1 MSTKKTRGATNQATA
16 AVNVATDGAVEVL
29 TVTTGVEQ
37 ANNQY
42 NQANNNLHPIQ
53 EESHQL
59 DPFAAQ
65 DPFSQNQAQN
75 TVNQPSS
82 NILDKPVAQVRPVNQ
97 NSYQPNIQQNQ
108 ANAVNTYNNANN
120 ANNTVSPSGERR
132 GLVSMSQKNP
142 RNNNV
147 NYDNNANNGRL
158 INFNRNNG
166 EGPVDCFC
174 CNIF

>member
-42 NQANNNLHPIQ
+42 DQANNNLQPIQ

-108 ANAVNTYNNANN
+108 ANAVNTYNNAS
-120 ANNTVSPSGERR
+120 NTVSPSGERR

-147 NYDNNANNGRL
+147 NNANNGRL

-166 EGPVDCFC
+166 EEPAVDCFC

>member
-37 ANNQY
+37 ANNQI
-42 NQANNNLHPIQ
+42 NQANNNLQPIQ

-108 ANAVNTYNNANN
+108 ANAVNTYNNDGYK
-120 ANNTVSPSGERR
+120 NTVAE
-132 GLVSMSQKNP
+132 QKKGVRSYGN
-142 RNNNV
+142 RDVNRQYDDNNNGQMRH
-147 NYDNNANNGRL
+147 NAAEL
-158 INFNRNNG
+158 
-166 EGPVDCFC
+166 CLC
-174 CNIF
+174 CIIF

>member
-42 NQANNNLHPIQ
+42 DQANNNLHPIQ

-147 NYDNNANNGRL
+147 NYANNANNGRL
-158 INFNRNNG
+158 INLNRNNG

>member
-42 NQANNNLHPIQ
+42 DQANNNLQPIQ

-97 NSYQPNIQQNQ
+97 NQTNIQQNQ

-120 ANNTVSPSGERR
+120 AVSPSGERR

-147 NYDNNANNGRL
+147 NNANNGRL

-166 EGPVDCFC
+166 EEPAVDCFC

>member
-42 NQANNNLHPIQ
+42 NQVNNNLNPIQ

-97 NSYQPNIQQNQ
+97 NQNIQQNQ

-120 ANNTVSPSGERR
+120 AVSPSGERR

-147 NYDNNANNGRL
+147 NTANNGNGRL
-158 INFNRNNG
+158 INYNRNNG
-166 EGPVDCFC
+166 DEPAVDCFC